1 MPFNMENEYKEKL
14 AHYQSLALEHKNCV
28 GKTYNQFGLFIKCLD
43 CEIADLDEE
52 PKIERLDNAEQH
64 YICKMC
70 ESSETT
76 PIRNDICGA
85 CRDEIHVND
94 FEFGEATEHWTSFT
108 LGD

>member
-1 MPFNMENEYKEKL
+1 MPSNIETLYQQKL
-14 AHYQSLALEHKNCV
+14 RQYQAQVAEHANCV
-28 GKTYNQFGLFIKCLD
+28 AKTYNQFGLFIKCLD

-70 ESSETT
+70 GSSETT